1 MSIRSRSSTLVGR
14 GVLTAPLGRPN
25 GLAARWGQTRPTL
38 PACLAPAA
46 VALALLL
53 GSAVLPAAP
62 ADDAQQILSTAGVKG
77 GLVVQLGLGDAALTA
92 ALRANSSYQVVALDA
107 NAAKVAAAREA
118 IFQAGKYGPV
128 SVEPFTGA
136 QLPFIDN
143 LVNLLVAENLGSVPR
158 VEALRVLV
166 PNGVLLTKS
175 GGQWQKTVKP
185 KDANLDEWTHYFYD
199 AKGNAASKDKVVAPP
214 ERLQW
219 VGSPR
224 WSRHHDRMSS
234 LSAQVSSGGRLF
246 YIMDEGSRISIL
258 LPAKWHLIARD
269 AFNGTPLWKVPIPT
283 WNTHLWPLKSGP
295 TQLTR
300 RLVGDGDRVFVTLG
314 IEVPISCLD
323 GATGQERFT
332 CEGSRGT
339 EEFVQAGGV
348 IYALINP
355 RPWVLE
361 EFAVKQ
367 QSDQKRVETEYNWD
381 QKPRD
386 LAAFDAQTGKL
397 LWRKADQKIAPIT
410 LACDGQRLVYH
421 NGDSLV
427 CLDPANGTQRWASE
441 KASKRQLFEFNYSPR
456 VVLSGNTV
464 LYAGGDGA
472 QRGLDAES
480 GKLLWQDA
488 HEKSGYRSPED
499 LIVAG
504 GLVWNAGT
512 LQGNQK
518 GEFKGRDLRTGEVK
532 KQFSP
537 DVPEGTY
544 WFHHRCYIAKAT
556 EKYLIPSRT
565 GIEFVDH
572 EKQHWDLNHWV
583 RGACLYGVM
592 PANGLTYA
600 GPHNCACYPEAK
612 LDGLNALAGGAGTP
626 HPIRAEATRLV
637 KGPAYEATLNAEAD
651 AKDWPTYRHDNQ
663 RSGFS
668 DQELPADLGKAWELK
683 LGGPLSALTIAG
695 GKVFVAQVDAHT
707 VHALDHASGQPAWHF
722 IAGGRVD
729 SPPTYW
735 QERVYFGSQDG
746 SVYCL
751 RASDGALVWQYRAAP
766 GDRRHAAHEQVES
779 VWPVHGSVLVEN
791 GNVTLVAGRS
801 VFLDHGLRYV
811 KLDAK
816 SGALVAE
823 QTYNHVD
830 PETGRDFQERHKTL
844 QMPVGLN
851 DILSS
856 DGKWTYLRTQKIA
869 ADGQRVDI
877 GPVSNNAIEQGAAQK
892 GEGAHLFAPMGF
904 LDDSWFHRS
913 YWVYGKSFAGGHN
926 GYFQAGK
933 YAPSGRI
940 IVHDGENVYGYGR
953 EAQYFKWT
961 TTMEHQ
967 LMAMPKEAPNVVA
980 DTGLAAKGGKQAAN
994 ASQPLVVNYPITPK
1008 LDLAKQPFTFEV
1020 WVMADAKDGVI
1031 ASLGGPLNGAA
1042 LALRGGAVEFVVNSA
1057 QTRTSAKATTALGEG
1072 WHHLVAVME
1081 ADGTQRLYV
1090 DAQVAA
1096 TAKATLIAAT
1106 PKQGIRLG
1114 GNGDN
1119 NVLGEV
1125 LDGSFLGLLDNFA
1138 IYTRALTAK
1147 EVQAR
1152 FDDPTAKPTNAAQFS
1167 SFDKADAR
1175 DDSGGN
1181 NHGVSGA
1188 GIEAGK
1194 GKVGNGLWF
1203 RRASSP
1209 TPPAAPALAA
1219 KGGKKAKAAAAAAT
1233 SPAPAPANPN
1243 QPAAGHPVPP
1253 APAQKGTFVQ
1263 NQWQRYVPIV
1273 TRAMAMA
1280 GKTIFVSGPDDVI
1293 DEEYAFE
1300 RLAAKDKSIL
1310 QQLQE
1315 QDDALEGK
1323 RGGTLWGVSVTDGK
1337 QGAGLTLASPPVW
1350 DGMAVAQG
1358 RLYVSSV
1365 DGVVRCFGK
1374 K

>member
-1 MSIRSRSSTLVGR
+1 MNSLRFPLSIVPRAGAPSIARPDRTHLPSNARRS
-14 GVLTAPLGRPN
+14 
-25 GLAARWGQTRPTL
+25 AR
-38 PACLAPAA
+38 AA
-46 VALALLL
+46 VATLALLL
-53 GSAVLPAAP
+53 YAASLPAAP
-62 ADDAQQILSTAGVKG
+62 ADDAQRILATSGVKG
-77 GLVVQLGLGDAALTA
+77 GLVVQLGLGDAALTS
-92 ALRANSSYQVVALDA
+92 ALRANNSYQVVALDA
-107 NAAKVAAAREA
+107 DAKKVAAAREA
-118 IFQAGKYGPV
+118 IFADGKYGPV
-128 SVEPFTGA
+128 SVEQFTGA

-158 VEALRVLV
+158 AEALRVLV

-185 KDANLDEWTHYFYD
+185 KDPGFDDWTHYFYD
-199 AKGNAASKDKVVAPP
+199 AKGNTTSKDTFVAPP

-234 LSAQVSSGGRLF
+234 LSAQVSSAGRLF

-269 AFNGTPLWKVPIPT
+269 AFNGTPLWKLPIAS

-300 RLVGDGDRVFVTLG
+300 RLVADGERVFVTLG
-314 IEVPISCLD
+314 IEAPISCLD
-323 GATGQERFT
+323 GATGQTLFT
-332 CEGSRGT
+332 CEGSRGA
-339 EEFVQAGGV
+339 EEFVQANGV
-348 IYALINP
+348 VYALINP

-381 QKPRD
+381 KKPRD
-386 LAAFDAQTGKL
+386 LAAFDAKTGKL
-397 LWRKADQKIAPIT
+397 LWRKADQQVAPIT
-410 LACDGQRLVYH
+410 IACDGTRLVYH
-421 NGDSLV
+421 DGDVLV
-427 CLDPANGTQRWASE
+427 SLDPKTGAQQWASE
-441 KASKRQLFEFNYSPR
+441 KASKRTLFEFNYSPR
-456 VVLSGNTV
+456 VLLAGNTV

-472 QRGLDAES
+472 QRGVDAAT
-480 GKLLWQDA
+480 GRTLWQDT

-512 LQGNQK
+512 LSGNQK
-518 GEFKGRDLRTGEVK
+518 GEFKGRDLRTGAVK

-537 DVPEGTY
+537 DVPDGTY

-572 EKQHWDLNHWV
+572 AKEHWDLNHWV
-583 RGACLYGVM
+583 RAACLYGVM

-612 LDGLNALAGGAGTP
+612 LDGLNAMAGGQGSP

-637 KGPAYEATLNAEAD
+637 KGPAFNDPLGADAD
-651 AKDWPTYRHDNQ
+651 AKDWPTYRHDAK
-663 RSGFS
+663 RSGSS
-668 DQELPADLGKAWELK
+668 DQPLLPDLAKAWEVK

-707 VHALDHASGQPAWHF
+707 VHALDHATGLPKWHF

-735 QERVYFGSQDG
+735 KGRVYFGGKDG
-746 SVYCL
+746 VVYCL
-751 RASDGALVWQYRAAP
+751 RASDGALVWKYHGAP
-766 GDRRHAAHEQVES
+766 GDRRHCALEQVES
-779 VWPVHGSVLVEN
+779 VWPVHGSVLVED
-791 GNVTLVAGRS
+791 GKVSFVAGRS
-801 VFLDHGLRYV
+801 VFLDNGLRFV
-811 KLDAK
+811 RLDAT
-816 SGALVAE
+816 SGRMLTE

-830 PETGRDFQERHKTL
+830 PETGKDFNDRHKTL

-869 ADGQRVDI
+869 ADGKRVDI

-926 GYFQAGK
+926 GYYQAGK
-933 YAPSGRI
+933 YTPSGRI
-940 IVHDGENVYGYGR
+940 IVHDDKNVYGYGR

-967 LMAMPKEAPNVVA
+967 LMKMPKDAPGVA
-980 DTGLAAKGGKQAAN
+980 PDLTLATKAGKQAAKQAAN
-994 ASQPLVVNYPITPK
+994 AAPAGATPLVVTYPQTEKNNIAGK
-1008 LDLAKQPFTFEV
+1008 PFTLEI
-1020 WVMADAKDGVI
+1020 WALPDGKDGVLI
-1031 ASLGGPLNGAA
+1031 SHGGPQNGAG
-1042 LALRGGAVEFVVNSA
+1042 LVIEQGKVGFVINSNS
-1057 QTRTSAKATTALGEG
+1057 TRARANAPAPLLEG
-1072 WHHLVAVME
+1072 WHHIVGVLE
-1081 ADGTQRLYV
+1081 ADKTMKLYLDGQIV
-1090 DAQVAA
+1090 AQAKSDFVAA
-1096 TAKATLIAAT
+1096 Q
-1106 PKQGIRLG
+1106 PKQPLRLG
-1114 GNGDN
+1114 GDGN
-1119 NVLGEV
+1119 NNLTGET
-1125 LDGSFLGLLDNFA
+1125 LDASYTGMMDQFA
-1138 IYTRALTAK
+1138 VYTRALTGV
-1147 EVQAR
+1147 EIQAR
-1152 FDDPTAKPTNAAQFS
+1152 LADPTAKADKSIAQFS
-1167 SFDKADAR
+1167 SFDKGDAR
-1175 DDSGGN
+1175 DEAGQ
-1181 NHGVSGA
+1181 NHGVSGP
-1188 GIEAGK
+1188 GIETGK
-1194 GKVGNGLWF
+1194 GRSGAALWF
-1203 RRASSP
+1203 RRAP
-1209 TPPAAPALAA
+1209 GAPAQVAG
-1219 KGGKKAKAAAAAAT
+1219 KGGKKAAKAAAT
-1233 SPAPAPANPN
+1233 TPSPANPA
-1243 QPAAGHPVPP
+1243 QPNAQP

-1263 NQWQRYVPIV
+1263 NDWQRYVPII
-1273 TRAMAMA
+1273 TRAMAKA
-1280 GKTIFVSGPDDVI
+1280 GNSLIVSGAEDLV

-1323 RGGTLWGVSVTDGK
+1323 RGAKLWAVAVDNGNQST
-1337 QGAGLTLASPPVW
+1337 GLDLASPPVW

-1358 RLYVSSV
+1358 RLYVSSL

-1374 K
+1374 AK

>member
-1 MSIRSRSSTLVGR
+1 MNTRTL
-14 GVLTAPLGRPN
+14 
-25 GLAARWGQTRPTL
+25 
-38 PACLAPAA
+38 LAP
-46 VALALLL
+46 VALALALQL
-53 GSAVLPAAP
+53 GSTVLSAAP
-62 ADDAQQILSTAGVKG
+62 ADYAQQILQASGVKG
-77 GLVVQLGLGDAALTA
+77 GLVVQLGLGDAALTS
-92 ALRANSSYQVVALDA
+92 ALRANASYQVVALDA
-107 NAAKVAAAREA
+107 DARKVAAAREA
-118 IFQAGKYGPV
+118 IFEQGKYGPV
-128 SVEPFTGA
+128 SVEQFTGA

-143 LVNLLVAENLGSVPR
+143 LVNLIVAENLGSVPR
-158 VEALRVLV
+158 VEALRALV
-166 PNGVLLTKS
+166 PNGVLLTKVA
-175 GGQWQKTVKP
+175 GQWQKTVKP
-185 KDANLDEWTHYFYD
+185 RDANLDEWTHYFYD
-199 AKGNAASKDKVVAPP
+199 AKGNATSKDKVVAPP

-269 AFNGTPLWKVPIPT
+269 AFNGTVLWKQPIAS

-300 RLVGDGDRVFVTLG
+300 RLVADGDRVFVTLG
-314 IEVPISCLD
+314 IEAPISCLD
-323 GATGQERFT
+323 GATGQTLFT
-332 CEGSRGT
+332 CEGSRGA
-339 EEFVQAGGV
+339 EEFVEANGV

-367 QSDQKRVETEYNWD
+367 QSDQGRVVNEYNWD

-386 LAAFDAQTGKL
+386 LAAFDAKTGKL

-410 LACDGQRLVYH
+410 IACDGQRLVYH

-427 CLDPANGTQRWASE
+427 CLDPASGTQLWASE
-441 KASKRQLFEFNYSPR
+441 KASKRTLFEFNYAPR
-456 VVLSGNTV
+456 VVLSGKTI

-472 QRGLDAES
+472 QRGVDAET
-480 GKLLWQDA
+480 GKVLWQDT

-512 LQGNQK
+512 LSGNLK

-537 DVPEGTY
+537 DVPDGTY

-556 EKYLIPSRT
+556 ENFLIPSRT
-565 GIEFVDH
+565 GIEYVDIN
-572 EKQHWDLNHWV
+572 KQHWALNHWV

-592 PANGLTYA
+592 PCNGLTYA

-612 LDGLNALAGGAGTP
+612 LDGLNAMAGGAGTP

-637 KGPAYEATLNAEAD
+637 KGPAYNSPLEAEAD
-651 AKDWPTYRHDNQ
+651 AKDWPTYRHDNK
-663 RSGFS
+663 RSGYSNQALSS
-668 DQELPADLGKAWELK
+668 DLSKAWELK
-683 LGGPLSALTIAG
+683 LGGPLSTLTIAA

-707 VHALDHASGQPAWHF
+707 LHAIDHATGQPVWHF

-729 SPPTYW
+729 SPPSYW
-735 QERVYFGSQDG
+735 KGRVYFGGMDG
-746 SVYCL
+746 VVYCL
-751 RASDGALVWQYRAAP
+751 RSSDGALVWEYHAAP
-766 GDRRHAAHEQVES
+766 GDRRHCALEQVES

-791 GNVTLVAGRS
+791 GQVSLVAGRS
-801 VFLDHGLRYV
+801 VFLDNGLRYV
-811 KLDAK
+811 KLNATT
-816 SGALVAE
+816 GALVAE
-823 QTYNHVD
+823 QTYNRID
-830 PETGRDFQERHKTL
+830 PETGGDFNDRHKTL

-869 ADGQRVDI
+869 ADGKRVDI

-926 GYFQAGK
+926 GYYQAGK
-933 YAPSGRI
+933 YTPSGRI
-940 IVHDGENVYGYGR
+940 LVHDDKNVYSYGR

-967 LMAMPKEAPNVVA
+967 LMRQPKDAPNVAVDA
-980 DTGLAAKGGKQAAN
+980 SLVTKAGKQAAKQN
-994 ASQPLVVNYPITPK
+994 AKNAPATTGAQALVVTYAQTDKINIAGK
-1008 LDLAKQPFTFEV
+1008 PFTLEV
-1020 WVMADAKDGVI
+1020 WVLPDGKDGVVI
-1031 ASLGGPLNGAA
+1031 GHGGPANGAG
-1042 LALRGGAVEFVVNSA
+1042 LILVEGKPAFVINSSS
-1057 QTRTSAKATTALGEG
+1057 TRARATAPAPLLEG
-1072 WHHLVAVME
+1072 WHHLVGVLD
-1081 ADGTQRLYV
+1081 ADQSMKLYV
-1090 DAQVAA
+1090 DGQIVAQ
-1096 TAKATLIAAT
+1096 AKSPFIAGQ
-1106 PKQGIRLG
+1106 PKQPLRLG
-1114 GNGDN
+1114 G
-1119 NVLGEV
+1119 
-1125 LDGSFLGLLDNFA
+1125 DGSNNLAGETLTAAYTGMMDQFA
-1138 IYTRALTAK
+1138 VYTRALSGT

-1152 FDDPTAKPTNAAQFS
+1152 LADPTAKTDKSIVLFS
-1167 SFDKADAR
+1167 SFDKGDAR
-1175 DDSGGN
+1175 DEAGT
-1181 NHGVSGA
+1181 NHGISGPGIETGKGRSGA
-1188 GIEAGK
+1188 A
-1194 GKVGNGLWF
+1194 LWF
-1203 RRASSP
+1203 RRARGAP
-1209 TPPAAPALAA
+1209 TATAQVATG
-1219 KGGKKAKAAAAAAT
+1219 KGKKAAAKAAAT
-1233 SPAPAPANPN
+1233 TPSPANPT
-1243 QPAAGHPVPP
+1243 QPGQP

-1263 NQWQRYVPIV
+1263 NDWQRYVPII
-1273 TRAMAMA
+1273 TRAMTMA
-1280 GKTIFVSGPDDVI
+1280 GKTLFVSGAEDLV

-1323 RGGTLWGVSVTDGK
+1323 RGAMLWSVSVEDGK
-1337 QGAGLTLASPPVW
+1337 QGAGLNLASPPVW
-1350 DGMAVAQG
+1350 DGMVVAQG
-1358 RLYVSSV
+1358 RLYVSSL

-1374 K
+1374 GK